1 MLLENFE
8 MQNLFN
14 DLKIYLKHL
23 VCYQKDHTT
32 TRSVSMHPYLSY
44 DAPRGHWRP
53 AIKYDIFVG
62 HHEAY
67 GTSRK
72 VCML

>member
-1 MLLENFE
+1 MLLQNFE

-23 VCYQKDHTT
+23 VCYQKDHIT

-44 DAPRGHWRP
+44 DAPCGHWR
-53 AIKYDIFVG
+53 G
-62 HHEAY
+62 H
-67 GTSRK
+67 SDQQ
-72 VCML
+72 